1 MFETATLS
9 YGPSGKRVWTTAM
22 GFTGQALLVACALL
36 APMISPQAL
45 PRVTWLISL
54 SPPGPPPPPPLPP
67 GEMVTTRH
75 QVSMSQI
82 VNGKVYIPR
91 EIPLKPLILTE
102 PESPLYSSSGRTG
115 TGVIGGQEGG
125 DPNGIIGGILEQA
138 RRIVPVIKEPEPI
151 RTATANAAATTHV
164 APPRITT
171 LRMASP
177 IRRVE
182 PIYPLI
188 AKQARVSGVVELVGV
203 LGVDGRIHE
212 LKVLRGHPLLVN
224 AAMEAVRQWVYEP
237 TLLNGQPVEVS
248 APIIVNFILK

>member
-22 GFTGQALLVACALL
+22 GFTGQALLVACAVL

-45 PRVTWLISL
+45 PRVTWLVSL
-54 SPPGPPPPPPLPP
+54 APPGPPPPPPLPP
-67 GEMVTTRH
+67 GQMATMRH

-82 VNGKVYIPR
+82 VNGRIYIPR

-102 PESPLYSSSGRTG
+102 LEAPPYSSSGPTG

-151 RTATANAAATTHV
+151 KQATANPAPTTRA

-177 IRRVE
+177 IHRVE
-182 PIYPLI
+182 PIYPPL
-188 AKQARVSGVVELVGV
+188 ARQARVSGVVELVGV
-203 LGVDGRIHE
+203 LGIDGRIHE

-224 AAMEAVRQWVYEP
+224 AAIEAVRQWVYEP

>member
-45 PRVTWLISL
+45 PRVTWLVSL
-54 SPPGPPPPPPLPP
+54 APPGPPPPPPRPMEEMATTRNMASTSQIHAGKLFEPTKIPVTAQILVDPEPVLPSGPP
-67 GEMVTTRH
+67 GVPGGLG
-75 QVSMSQI
+75 S
-82 VNGKVYIPR
+82 GR
-91 EIPLKPLILTE
+91 EGTGTSSILTSLIDTASSFVPIVKP
-102 PESPLYSSSGRTG
+102 PEVRHETP
-115 TGVIGGQEGG
+115 
-125 DPNGIIGGILEQA
+125 
-138 RRIVPVIKEPEPI
+138 
-151 RTATANAAATTHV
+151 ATTHV

>member
-36 APMISPQAL
+36 APMISPQSL
-45 PRVTWLISL
+45 PRVTWLISVA
-54 SPPGPPPPPPLPP
+54 PPGPPPPPPRPMDEVATTRSSASTSQIRAGKLWEPTKIPVTAQILVDPEPVLPSGPP
-67 GEMVTTRH
+67 GVP
-75 QVSMSQI
+75 
-82 VNGKVYIPR
+82 GG
-91 EIPLKPLILTE
+91 LG
-102 PESPLYSSSGRTG
+102 SGREG
-115 TGVIGGQEGG
+115 TGPGSLLSSLIDSVVTVVK
-125 DPNGIIGGILEQA
+125 A
-138 RRIVPVIKEPEPI
+138 PEVRHEAPPP
-151 RTATANAAATTHV
+151 TVATTHA

-177 IRRVE
+177 IHRVE
-182 PIYPLI
+182 PIYPPL

-224 AAMEAVRQWVYEP
+224 AAIEAVRQWVYEP